1 MIPEW
6 MSSSD
11 TYAPPKEGGAFY
23 IKTIKSIGNIMS
35 RLRIQRGHEKK
46 YALPAIVKFVM
57 VVCGILLLSI
67 NHTRM
72 VMLLFATILQA
83 YLCTW
88 PSRDIW
94 NIIKAAGMAGIIAFI
109 LFLPAMI
116 LTPENIPNNLAV
128 VIKVFICM
136 EMLSIFNHTTQWN
149 HITGA
154 LKKLHIPAIFIFTLD
169 ITLKYIV
176 LLGTLITDLLT
187 SLQLRSVG
195 KNNKKYQSVG
205 GVMGITFIRGAE
217 MSGEMYEAMCCRGFT
232 DDYDRRLM

>member
-1 MIPEW
+1 
-6 MSSSD
+6 
-11 TYAPPKEGGAFY
+11 
-23 IKTIKSIGNIMS
+23 
-35 RLRIQRGHEKK
+35 
-46 YALPAIVKFVM
+46 
-57 VVCGILLLSI
+57 
-67 NHTRM
+67 M
-72 VMLLFATILQA
+72 VMLFFATILQA

-88 PSRDIW
+88 PGRDIW

>member
-6 MSSSD
+6 MQVKDS
-11 TYAPPKEGGAFY
+11 YAPSQDGGAFY
-23 IKTIKSIGNIMS
+23 VKTIKSVGAVMS

-46 YALPAIVKFVM
+46 YALPAIVKFILL
-57 VVCGILLLSI
+57 VCAILLLSI
-67 NHTRM
+67 NHNGM
-72 VMLLFATILQA
+72 IMLFFAAILQA

-88 PSRDIW
+88 PAHDIW
-94 NIIKAAGMAGIIAFI
+94 NILKASGAAGIIAFI

-116 LTPENIPNNLAV
+116 ILPQNISNNLAV
-128 VIKVFICM
+128 VIKVFLCM

-176 LLGTLITDLLT
+176 LLGTLIQELLT
-187 SLQLRSVG
+187 SLELRSVG
-195 KNNKKYQSVG
+195 RNNKKYQSVG
-205 GVMGITFIRGAE
+205 GVMGVTFIRGAE
-217 MSGEMYEAMCCRGFT
+217 MSQEMYEAMCCRGFT
-232 DDYDRRLM
+232 DDYGRLQ